1 MQPTENSETPKPK
14 RVKLSDEERALRRK
28 ESNRKAQEKFRAAN
42 PEYNRDRAKAI
53 KEGTWRH
60 HLKAAAMSVST
71 DSAPCSSEPPGAA

>member
-1 MQPTENSETPKPK
+1 MQPTDTLETPKPK

-28 ESNRKAQEKFRAAN
+28 ESNRRAQAKFRAAN

-53 KEGTWRH
+53 KEGTWKP

-71 DSAPCSSEPPGAA
+71 DAAPCSTEPPSAS